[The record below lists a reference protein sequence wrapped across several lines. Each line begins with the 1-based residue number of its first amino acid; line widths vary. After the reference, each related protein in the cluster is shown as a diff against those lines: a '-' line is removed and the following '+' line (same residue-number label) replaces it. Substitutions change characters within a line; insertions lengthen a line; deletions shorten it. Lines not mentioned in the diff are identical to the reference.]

1 MSTSYDL
8 DEIIPIEIG
17 HGGEFTL
24 ISLGEFER
32 YLTIFEGLLGEMDR
46 SDGGYP
52 RMGLPKGAV
61 GGRLSVGTDM
71 EGLLDILEVLMNRG
85 SAFSD

>member
-32 YLTIFEGLLGEMDR
+32 YLMIFEELLGEMDR
-46 SDGGYP
+46 SDGGYQ
-52 RMGLPKGAV
+52 RMGFPSGAV
-61 GGRLSVGTDM
+61 GGRLPVSTDM
-71 EGLLDILEVLMNRG
+71 EGFPDILEVFENR
-85 SAFSD
+85 